1 MSKML
6 AVLKKSQ
13 CYLKYNYFC
22 QRVQIILFIPYL
34 KKMEMVHNLRQ
45 VSAEG
50 WNDFYK
56 DWFGHKLICALLT

>member
-50 WNDFYK
+50 
-56 DWFGHKLICALLT
+56 